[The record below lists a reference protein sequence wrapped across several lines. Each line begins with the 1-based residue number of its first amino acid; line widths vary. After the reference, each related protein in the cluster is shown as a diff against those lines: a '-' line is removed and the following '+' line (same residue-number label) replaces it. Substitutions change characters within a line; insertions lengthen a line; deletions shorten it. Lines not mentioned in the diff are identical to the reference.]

1 MRTLIVFLALLAWHP
16 ILADDPAQ
24 NEDFKAAWAA
34 YSEAVESGR
43 VSKIL
48 KTSKAVAEIA
58 ERQLPTSDPRL
69 AKILQ
74 NYGVALRRAR
84 KKSESC
90 AVLERSLEL
99 MENIHGK
106 GSIELVPIMSDLA
119 DAYSSY
125 GSSDRQ
131 LSHYKRA
138 IKIVRKKHG
147 KASMEYAD
155 LAFRAATKTFSFS
168 RSLSARQYLL
178 DAQRIYTEKLGA
190 KDQKTGLTAFF
201 LGKMAFAESN
211 YRRAADYL
219 EEALPSFAG
228 ESEEV
233 REYRLAT
240 HALLVQVYE
249 SRGKSD
255 LATRH
260 SIAIGL
266 DSPASP
272 EDDYQPLFRQLPKYP
287 REMWQRR
294 IEGSVDVEFTV
305 NEDGFTENAHVIKV
319 VTSDPDG
326 TKKALASGDENE
338 SFAVAALAAVK
349 KFRYAPRVENGVAVP
364 VENVKWRV
372 VFKHGK

>member
-1 MRTLIVFLALLAWHP
+1 MRTLIVFLALLTWHP
-16 ILADDPAQ
+16 VFADVLAQ

-34 YSEAVESGR
+34 YSAAVESGR
-43 VSKIL
+43 VSNIL

-58 ERQLPTSDPRL
+58 ERQLPESDPRL

-84 KKSESC
+84 KKSE
-90 AVLERSLEL
+90 ARDVLERSLEL
-99 MENIHGK
+99 MQNIHGK
-106 GSIELVPIMSDLA
+106 GSIELVPVMSDLA

-131 LSHYKRA
+131 LTHYKRA

-147 KASMEYAD
+147 KESMEYAD
-155 LAFRAATKTFSFS
+155 LAFRAATNTFSFS

-178 DAQRIYTEKLGA
+178 DAQSIYTQELGA
-190 KDQKTGLTAFF
+190 DDQKTGLTVFF

-211 YRRAADYL
+211 FRRAADYL
-219 EEALPSFAG
+219 EGALPSFAG

-233 REYRLAT
+233 REYRMAT

-249 SRGKSD
+249 SWGKSE

-260 SIAIGL
+260 SIAIGR

-272 EDDYQPLFRQLPKYP
+272 EENYQPLFRQLPKYP

-305 NEDGFTENAHVIKV
+305 NEEGFTENAHVIKV
-319 VTSDPDG
+319 VTSDPTG
-326 TKKALASGDENE
+326 TKKALASEDEDK

-349 KFRYAPRVENGVAVP
+349 KFRYAPRFENGVAVP
-364 VENVKWRV
+364 AKNVKARV
-372 VFKHGK
+372 VFKLGK

>member
-1 MRTLIVFLALLAWHP
+1 MRTLIVFLALLLCHP
-16 ILADDPAQ
+16 ALADALAQ

-43 VSKIL
+43 VSNIL
-48 KTSKAVAEIA
+48 KTSKAVADIA
-58 ERQLPTSDPRL
+58 ERQLPESDPRL

-84 KKSESC
+84 KSSESR

-106 GSIELVPIMSDLA
+106 GSIELVPVMSDLA

-125 GSSDRQ
+125 SSSDRQ
-131 LSHYKRA
+131 LAHYKRA
-138 IKIVRKKHG
+138 IKIVRKEHG
-147 KASMEYAD
+147 KESMAYAD
-155 LAFRAATKTFSFS
+155 LAFRAATNTFSFS
-168 RSLSARQYLL
+168 RSLAGRQYLL
-178 DAQRIYTEKLGA
+178 DAQRIYAENLGA
-190 KDQKTGLTAFF
+190 GDSKTGLTEFF

-211 YRRAADYL
+211 FQRAADYL
-219 EEALPSFAG
+219 EGALPSFAG

-233 REYRLAT
+233 REYRMAT

-249 SRGKSD
+249 SWGKSD

-260 SIAIGL
+260 SIAIGM

-272 EDDYQPLFRQLPKYP
+272 EEDYQPLFRQLPKYP

-305 NEDGFTENAHVIKV
+305 NEEGFTENARVIKI
-319 VTSDPDG
+319 VTSEPDR
-326 TKKALASGDENE
+326 TTKALASDDENK

-349 KFRYAPRVENGVAVP
+349 KFRYAPRFENGVAVP
-364 VENVKWRV
+364 VENVKARV
-372 VFKHGK
+372 VFKLDK

>member
-16 ILADDPAQ
+16 ALADDPVQ

-34 YSEAVESGR
+34 YSEAAESGS

-48 KTSKAVAEIA
+48 KTSKVVAEIA
-58 ERQLPTSDPRL
+58 ERQLPESDPRL
-69 AKILQ
+69 AKLLQ
-74 NYGVALRRAR
+74 HYGVALRRAR
-84 KKSESC
+84 NNAE
-90 AVLERSLEL
+90 AREVLERSLQLLEDIYG
-99 MENIHGK
+99 NGA
-106 GSIELVPIMSDLA
+106 IELVPVMADLA
-119 DAYSSY
+119 DAHSSYSS
-125 GSSDRQ
+125 SERQ
-131 LSHYKRA
+131 LRRYKRA
-138 IKIVRKKHG
+138 MKIVRKEHG
-147 KASMEYAD
+147 KASIEYAD
-155 LAFRAATKTFSFS
+155 LAFRAATNTFSFS
-168 RSLSARQYLL
+168 RALSARQYLL
-178 DAQRIYTEKLGA
+178 DAQRIYTENLGA
-190 KDQKTGLTAFF
+190 DDQKTGLTAFF

-219 EEALPSFAG
+219 EKALPSFAG

-249 SRGKSD
+249 SWGKSD

-272 EDDYQPLFRQLPKYP
+272 EEDYQPLFRQLPKYP
-287 REMWQRR
+287 REMWQRQ

-305 NEDGFTENAHVIKV
+305 NEDGFTENARVIRA
-319 VTSDPDG
+319 VTSEPDR
-326 TKKALASGDENE
+326 TTKALASDDENE

-349 KFRYAPRVENGVAVP
+349 KFRYAPRFENGVAVP
-364 VENVKWRV
+364 VENVKARV
-372 VFKHGK
+372 VFKLGK

>member
-16 ILADDPAQ
+16 APADDPAQ
-24 NEDFKAAWAA
+24 NEDFKVAWAA

-58 ERQLPTSDPRL
+58 EQQFPESDPRL

-74 NYGVALRRAR
+74 NYGVALRRSR
-84 KKSESC
+84 KKSESR

-106 GSIELVPIMSDLA
+106 GSIELVPVMSDLA

-125 GSSDRQ
+125 SSSDRQ

-147 KASMEYAD
+147 KESMEYAD
-155 LAFRAATKTFSFS
+155 LAFRAATNTFSFS
-168 RSLSARQYLL
+168 RSLSARRYLL
-178 DAQRIYTEKLGA
+178 DAQRIYTENLGA
-190 KDQKTGLTAFF
+190 DDQKIGLTAFF
-201 LGKMAFAESN
+201 LGKMAFAERN

-219 EEALPSFAG
+219 EEALPSFTG
-228 ESEEV
+228 ESDEA
-233 REYRLAT
+233 REYRQAT
-240 HALLVQVYE
+240 RALLVQVYE
-249 SRGKSD
+249 SWGKSD

-266 DSPASP
+266 ESPSSP
-272 EDDYQPLFRQLPKYP
+272 DEDYQPLFRQLPKYP
-287 REMWQRR
+287 RAMWQRR
-294 IEGSVDVEFTV
+294 IEGFVDVEFTV
-305 NEDGFTENAHVIKV
+305 NEEGFTENARVIKV
-319 VTSDPDG
+319 VTSEPDR
-326 TKKALASGDENE
+326 TTKALASDDENK

-349 KFRYAPRVENGVAVP
+349 KFRYAPRFENGVAVP
-364 VENVKWRV
+364 VENVKARV
-372 VFKHGK
+372 AFKLGK

>member
-1 MRTLIVFLALLAWHP
+1 MRTLILCLTLLLCHP
-16 ILADDPAQ
+16 ALADVLAQ

-34 YSEAVESGR
+34 YSAAVESGR
-43 VSKIL
+43 VSNIL
-48 KTSKAVAEIA
+48 KTSKTVAEIA
-58 ERQLPTSDPRL
+58 ERQLPESDPRL

-84 KKSESC
+84 KTSESR

-106 GSIELVPIMSDLA
+106 SSIELVPVMSDLA

-125 GSSDRQ
+125 RSSDRQ
-131 LSHYKRA
+131 LSHYKQA
-138 IKIVRKKHG
+138 IKIVRKEHG
-147 KASMEYAD
+147 KKSMEYAD
-155 LAFRAATKTFSFS
+155 LAFRAATNTFSFS
-168 RSLSARQYLL
+168 RSLAGRQFLL
-178 DAQRIYTEKLGA
+178 DAQRIYAENLGA
-190 KDQKTGLTAFF
+190 DDPKTGLTDFF

-211 YRRAADYL
+211 FRRAADYL
-219 EEALPSFAG
+219 EGALPSFAG

-233 REYRLAT
+233 REYRMAT

-249 SRGKSD
+249 SGGKSD

-260 SIAIGL
+260 SIAIGR

-272 EDDYQPLFRQLPKYP
+272 EDNYQPLFRQLPKYP

-305 NEDGFTENAHVIKV
+305 NEEGFTENARVIRV
-319 VTSDPDG
+319 VTSEADR
-326 TKKALASGDENE
+326 TTKALASDDENK

-349 KFRYAPRVENGVAVP
+349 KFRYAPRFENGVAVP
-364 VENVKWRV
+364 VENVKARV
-372 VFKHGK
+372 VFKLGK